1 MDTLTSL
8 LVHIR
13 DTLIQL
19 DDFPLATLPLPRR
32 DDSVMIFG
40 GIGLLA
46 LGALLAR
53 YIPVSYTHLTLPTK
67 A

>member
-46 LGALLAR
+46 RRTGLGEFG
-53 YIPVSYTHLTLPTK
+53 HLEHDHFGWFDSV
-67 A
+67 

>member
-8 LVHIR
+8 LTHIR

-32 DDSVMIFG
+32 DDSVMVFG

-46 LGALLAR
+46 LGALLSR
-53 YIPVSYTHLTLPTK
+53 
-67 A
+67 